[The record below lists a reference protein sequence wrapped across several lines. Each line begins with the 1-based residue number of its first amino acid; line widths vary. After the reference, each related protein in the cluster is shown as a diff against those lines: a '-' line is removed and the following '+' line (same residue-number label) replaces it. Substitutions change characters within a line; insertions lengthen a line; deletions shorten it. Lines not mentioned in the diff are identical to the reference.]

1 MYFYHG
7 GEWDS
12 SPPQGSKHIQNISK
26 KQRKTSWLMR
36 IWRRNVADSNKP
48 IIAPITLGQ
57 VLDMSVQMKL
67 YTFLYGCNLWLK
79 SSVSVTVAET
89 HCNPKGWLVLMAA
102 RDAMKWTA
110 CCISPSNGF
119 SQPPRGFRNPGY
131 ISIPRVSDY
140 TNHQICHETKF
151 SVLQDTTA
159 WHDCRCQAD
168 TSWPQHEAL
177 IQWRF
182 TVEPPSATLDQ
193 HKTKIGGTYLFGN
206 VYVGENDTQKTQ
218 YIDPILAWCWSTVDG
233 GPTLNQHRVKISWI
247 CRDLVCDFHVPHKRW
262 RV

>member
-7 GEWDS
+7 GEWES
-12 SPPQGSKHIQNISK
+12 SPPQGSKHIRNISK

-79 SSVSVTVAET
+79 SSVSVTVAARSDWPLRLTGCCLAVENR
-89 HCNPKGWLVLMAA
+89 NPLQSKGCLVLMAA
-102 RDAMKWTA
+102 PDAMKWTA
-110 CCISPSNGF
+110 CCISPSNGY
-119 SQPPRGFRNPGY
+119 SQPPRRFRNPGY

-151 SVLQDTTA
+151 SAVQDTTG
-159 WHDCRCQAD
+159 HDCRCQAD

-193 HKTKIGGTYLFGN
+193 HETKIGGTYLFGN
-206 VYVGENDTQKTQ
+206 VYMGENDTQKTQ
-218 YIDPILAWCWSTVDG
+218 YIDPILA
-233 GPTLNQHRVKISWI
+233 
-247 CRDLVCDFHVPHKRW
+247 
-262 RV
+262 